1 MNLADPILVCR
12 ACGSRSRPDVVRW
25 RCECGGMFDLDPGE
39 SPLPARRSSGSSAT
53 AASMWRYAAQLPF
66 GADHVWPTRLT
77 MGEGGTPLVT
87 GSGGG
92 AGPMFKL
99 EYVSPTGSFKDRGA
113 VVVVAV
119 AAELGATEIVAD
131 SSGNAGTAISA
142 YAARAGIRCSVFVPD
157 GTSMKKL
164 RQMRAHGAI
173 VHEAGTREDA
183 AAAAI
188 DTVQRTGAFY
198 ASHVYSPF
206 FVEGTKTFA
215 LEVIEELGRCPEL
228 FVLPVGNGTLVL
240 GVTRVLDA
248 LAASGWAD
256 ARPRLLLV
264 QSSACAPIADAVRR
278 GATTVAPARNEGTIA
293 EGIAIA
299 APARGDQLLD
309 VIRRY
314 DATVVTV
321 DDYAVEAAARWLAA
335 RGMYVEPTAAAP
347 LAGLQDAVASGLVE
361 STASTVVPLSGSGSK
376 AA

>member
-1 MNLADPILVCR
+1 MDIADPILVCR
-12 ACGSRSRPDVVRW
+12 ACASRSRPDVVRW
-25 RCECGGMFDLDPGE
+25 RCECGGMFDLDPG
-39 SPLPARRSSGSSAT
+39 SSALPTRRSSAP
-53 AASMWRYAAQLPF
+53 AVASMWRYADQLPF
-66 GADHVWPTRLT
+66 GPEHVWPGRLT
-77 MGEGGTPLVT
+77 MGEGGTPLIF
-87 GSGGG
+87 GSPDD

-99 EYVSPTGSFKDRGA
+99 EYVSTTGSFKDRGA

-119 AAELGATEIVAD
+119 AMELGATEVVAD
-131 SSGNAGTAISA
+131 SSGNAGTAIAA

-157 GTSMKKL
+157 GTSPKKL

-188 DTVQRTGAFY
+188 DTVDRTGAFY

-206 FVEGTKTFA
+206 FFEGTKTFA
-215 LEVIEELGRCPEL
+215 LEVIDELGRCPER

-240 GVTRVLDA
+240 GVARVLDA
-248 LAASGWAD
+248 LAASGRSD
-256 ARPRLLLV
+256 ARPQLLLV

-278 GATTVAPARNEGTIA
+278 GATTVAPVRNEGTIA

-299 APARGDQLLD
+299 APARGDQLLE

-314 DATVVTV
+314 DATVITV
-321 DDYAVEAAARWLAA
+321 DDDAVATASQWLAV
-335 RGMYVEPTAAAP
+335 RGTYVEPTAAAP
-347 LAGLQDAVASGLVE
+347 LAGLQAAVESGLVG
-361 STASTVVPLSGSGSK
+361 STESTVVPLSGSGSK